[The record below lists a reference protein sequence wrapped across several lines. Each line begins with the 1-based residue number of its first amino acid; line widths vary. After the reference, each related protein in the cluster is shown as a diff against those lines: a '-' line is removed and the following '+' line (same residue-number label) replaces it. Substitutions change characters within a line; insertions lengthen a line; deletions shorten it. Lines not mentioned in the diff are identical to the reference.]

1 MLVSDIRRTEPEKIR
16 MLIDR
21 SQYAGQHQQELNIL
35 MWCLARIH
43 QIDAII
49 RYERPVV
56 VLTGAIDTG
65 ERFLMKQALETMA
78 WCGLLHDLH
87 HQLVMVDRKVRLI
100 IDRCQLMLCRCD
112 LVMLG
117 LRGDTELPELYI
129 HIAHEGS
136 DAMTDGTEIVII
148 ELLALR
154 RHDAEEGTPRIDEVL
169 PLQILVPVDQE
180 VLLLCT
186 DGWLH
191 RLRCRVTE
199 QTENTQCLFIDR
211 LHGSKQRGLR
221 IQCLTT
227 EGTEGGRNAKCY
239 DFAML
244 ALATKEGRAGAVPD
258 GVASRLKGRTK
269 STGRKRRSIGLTAD
283 QLLAGE
289 LHDDLTVGIGG
300 RDKGIMLLC
309 GDSGQRLEPV
319 RVVGRT
325 VLECPLLHRLCNRI
339 RDGRIEL
346 VALCDGLLQLLIDCL
361 RKTLLHHLVVKDILT
376 ENFRNI

>member
-1 MLVSDIRRTEPEKIR
+1 
-16 MLIDR
+16 
-21 SQYAGQHQQELNIL
+21 

-43 QIDAII
+43 QIDTII

-112 LVMLG
+112 LVVLR
-117 LRGDTELPELYI
+117 LRGDAELPELYI
-129 HIAHEGS
+129 HIAHKGG
-136 DAMTDGTEIVII
+136 DAMTDGTEVVVIK
-148 ELLALR
+148 LLALR
-154 RHDAEEGTPRIDEVL
+154 RHHAEEGTPRIDEVL

-199 QTENTQCLFIDR
+199 QTENTQCLLIDC
-211 LHGSKQRGLR
+211 LHGAKQRGLR

>member
-1 MLVSDIRRTEPEKIR
+1 

-21 SQYAGQHQQELNIL
+21 GQYAGKNQKELNVL
-35 MWCLARIH
+35 MRCLTRIH
-43 QIDAII
+43 QVNAII

-65 ERFLMKQALETMA
+65 KRFLMKQALETMA

-100 IDRCQLMLCRCD
+100 INRCQLMLCRCD
-112 LVMLG
+112 LVVLR
-117 LRGDTELPELYI
+117 LRGHTELPELHI
-129 HIAHEGS
+129 HIAHESG
-136 DAMTDGTEIVII
+136 DTMTDGTKIMVI

-199 QTENTQCLFIDR
+199 QTENTQCLLIDR
-211 LHGSKQRGLR
+211 LHGAKQRGLR

-244 ALATKEGRAGAVPD
+244 SLATKEGRAGAVPD

-309 GDSGQRLEPV
+309 GDPGQRLEPV

-325 VLECPLLHRLCNRI
+325 VLECPLLHRLRNRI

-361 RKTLLHHLVVKDILT
+361 RKTLLHHLVIKDILT

>member
-1 MLVSDIRRTEPEKIR
+1 

-21 SQYAGQHQQELNIL
+21 GQYAGKYQKELNVL
-35 MWCLARIH
+35 MRGLARIH

-56 VLTGAIDTG
+56 VLTGTIDTG
-65 ERFLMKQALETMA
+65 ERFLMKQALETMP

-87 HQLVMVDRKVRLI
+87 HQLVMVDGEVRLI

-112 LVMLG
+112 LVMFG
-117 LRGDTELPELYI
+117 LRGDTELPELHI

-136 DAMTDGTEIVII
+136 DTMTNGTEVVVI

-154 RHDAEEGTPRIDEVL
+154 RHHAEEGTSCIDEVL

-199 QTENTQCLFIDR
+199 QPENTQCLFIDR
-211 LHGSKQRGLR
+211 LHGAKQRGLR

-244 ALATKEGRAGAVPD
+244 SLATKEGRAGAVPD

-269 STGRKRRSIGLTAD
+269 STGR
-283 QLLAGE
+283 E
-289 LHDDLTVGIGG
+289 
-300 RDKGIMLLC
+300 
-309 GDSGQRLEPV
+309 
-319 RVVGRT
+319 
-325 VLECPLLHRLCNRI
+325 
-339 RDGRIEL
+339 
-346 VALCDGLLQLLIDCL
+346 
-361 RKTLLHHLVVKDILT
+361 
-376 ENFRNI
+376 